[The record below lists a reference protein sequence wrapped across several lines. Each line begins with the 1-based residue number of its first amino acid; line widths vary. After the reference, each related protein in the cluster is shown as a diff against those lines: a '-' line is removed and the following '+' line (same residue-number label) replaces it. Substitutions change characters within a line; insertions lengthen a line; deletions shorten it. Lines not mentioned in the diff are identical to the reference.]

1 MAAGDVGLTGLP
13 ERCKFSSPEPK
24 MVNPLA
30 LAATHMEC
38 RNLQD
43 SMAVMTEL
51 LAFQPILEKPAEA
64 TLRHPNSPWVLM
76 LHEAGPD
83 APAKPMH
90 NHWGVRVRTTE
101 EVDNAYAYLTGHK
114 QQYKLGAIGKPTW
127 SHGSYSCYFVEP
139 GTNGWEI
146 ECYEDFARKEAAAQK
161 FGGVKKPHWED
172 VYPEERFPGRGYVP
186 QAFTHGTSVATNLDA
201 NRNFYTEILNLEV
214 HRFSSHVIYVKHP
227 STKTYIVCALR
238 ENPKVF
244 SPNFRNTLHVA
255 SQNRVKEIYREFSQ
269 SGKQFGVSELFPLS
283 EGDSGAS
290 FCFRDPGTNCWEIAS
305 AN

>member
-1 MAAGDVGLTGLP
+1 
-13 ERCKFSSPEPK
+13 
-24 MVNPLA
+24 MVHPLA
-30 LAATHMEC
+30 LSATHMEC

-43 SMAVMTEL
+43 SMTVMTEL
-51 LAFQPILEKPAEA
+51 LAFQPVSEKKPAE
-64 TLRHPNSPWVLM
+64 TMLKHPNSPWVLV

-90 NHWGVRVRTTE
+90 NHWGVRVRTTD
-101 EVDNAYAYLTGHK
+101 EVDNAYEYLTAHK

-161 FGGVKKPHWED
+161 FGGVKKPHWEQI
-172 VYPEERFPGRGYVP
+172 YPEERFPGRGYVP
-186 QAFTHGTSVATNLDA
+186 QAFTHGTLVATDLDA
-201 NRNFYTEILNLEV
+201 NRNFYTDVLNLEV

-238 ENPKVF
+238 ENPKMF
-244 SPNFRNTLHVA
+244 SPNFRNTLTVA
-255 SQNRVKEIYREFSQ
+255 SPDRVKEIYREFSRA
-269 SGKQFGVSELFPLS
+269 GEEFGMRELLPLS
-283 EGDSGAS
+283 EDDCGTS
-290 FCFRDPGTNCWEIAS
+290 FCFRDPGTNCWEIS
-305 AN
+305 FQN

>member
-1 MAAGDVGLTGLP
+1 MIKP
-13 ERCKFSSPEPK
+13 I
-24 MVNPLA
+24 A
-30 LAATHMEC
+30 LSTTHMEC
-38 RNLQD
+38 RNLRE
-43 SMAVMTEL
+43 SMAVMTDL
-51 LAFQPILEKPAEA
+51 LAFERISEKPGEA
-64 TLRHPNSPWVLM
+64 TLKHPNSPWELV

-90 NHWGVRVRTTE
+90 NHWGVRVMTTE
-101 EVDNAYAYLTGHK
+101 EVDRAYEYLTAHK
-114 QQYKLGAIGKPTW
+114 AEYKLGAIGKPTW

-146 ECYEDFARKEAAAQK
+146 ECYEDFSRKEAAAQK

-186 QAFTHGTSVATNLDA
+186 QAFTHGTLVSLDMEVSKE
-201 NRNFYTEILNLEV
+201 FYVDVLNLEV

-244 SPNFRNTLHVA
+244 SPNFRNTLTVA
-255 SQNRVKEIYREFSQ
+255 SKQAVENAYRELGE
-269 SGKQFGVSELFPLS
+269 SGKNLPVSELSPLQES
-283 EGDSGAS
+283 NGSTS
-290 FCFRDPGTNCWEIAS
+290 FHFRDPGTNCWEIAAS
-305 AN
+305 N

>member
-1 MAAGDVGLTGLP
+1 
-13 ERCKFSSPEPK
+13 
-24 MVNPLA
+24 MVHPLA

-38 RNLQD
+38 RNLRD

-51 LAFQPILEKPAEA
+51 LAFQAILEKPTEA
-64 TLRHPNSPWVLM
+64 TLKHPNSPWVLV
-76 LHEAGPD
+76 LHEARPD

-101 EVDNAYAYLTGHK
+101 EVDNAFAYLTAHK

-186 QAFTHGTSVATNLDA
+186 QAFTHGTLVATDLDA

-269 SGKQFGVSELFPLS
+269 SGKQFGVSELFPLG
-283 EGDSGAS
+283 EGDSGAA